1 METYVLLTASDE
13 CEDVRLIISVA
24 REYLRWWILCSEFG
38 SLEEIQRIVSST
50 ALEALASC
58 AERAGFLAFSYRPNS
73 DSPFH
78 FPEFCRGGALEA
90 FADFLSHLLN
100 ESGHIE
106 ASKYLDAL
114 LEL

>member
-1 METYVLLTASDE
+1 MENYVLLTASDE

-24 REYLRWWILCSEFG
+24 REYLRWWILCSEFE
-38 SLEEIQRIVSST
+38 SLEEIRKLVSIT
-50 ALEALASC
+50 ALENLASC
-58 AERAGFLAFSYRPNS
+58 AERAGFLAFSYRPNA

-78 FPEFCRGGALEA
+78 FPEFCCGEALVA

-100 ESGHIE
+100 ENGHIE
-106 ASKYLDAL
+106 SSKYLDAL